1 MALLN
6 DTRCFYKRVKFL
18 RIDHFVSRERKEK
31 PVPQVWTATLLDHK
45 VSRDKKG
52 TTVCAVKTDVLEIP

>member
-6 DTRCFYKRVKFL
+6 DSKCFHKRVKFL
-18 RIDHFVSRERKEK
+18 RINHFVSRERKEK
-31 PVPQVWTATLLDHK
+31 PVPQVWTATLPDHK

-52 TTVCAVKTDVLEIP
+52 RTACAERTDVLEIP